1 MFGLFKRKEW
11 QPEVVA
17 EMKGSHDG
25 LSITVHNFPCL
36 RDTVSGSRTYRTPTF
51 GNDFILGVTQK
62 LGDYSDLRGLLG
74 AGAGKTIVVTLPNL
88 PAIQVSLMGSTPS
101 TDRQLNSNLA
111 DALIVAFESQGIKPL

>member
-25 LSITVHNFPCL
+25 LYITVRNFPCL
-36 RDTVSGSRTYRTPTF
+36 RDAKSGSRTYRTPTF
-51 GNDFILGVTQK
+51 GNDFILGVTQE

-74 AGAGKTIVVTLPNL
+74 AGAGKTVVVNLPSL
-88 PAIQVSLMGSTPS
+88 PAIQVSVMGSAPS
-101 TDRQLNSNLA
+101 TDRQLDSNLA
-111 DALIVAFESQGIKPL
+111 DALIVAFESQDIKP